1 MELAKDTV
9 DILNEKGWKQG
20 PANLDDTRLCLG
32 EAIGTATMKSVA
44 ASQEEEVQQVE
55 QMTKLRLAIE
65 ANIQK
70 TYPEDYA
77 SWVNVITWND
87 APGRTK
93 QDVMEVLDK
102 TIDILIP
109 KVV

>member
-20 PANLDDTRLCLG
+20 PASLGDDTRLCLG
-32 EAIGTATMKSVA
+32 EAIGEAAMNAVA

-65 ANIQK
+65 ANIPS
-70 TYPEDYA
+70 TNYIND
-77 SWVNVITWND
+77 SWSDIIQWND
-87 APGRTK
+87 KPGRTK
-93 QDVMEVLDK
+93 QDVMEILDK
-102 TIDILIP
+102 TIDILVP
-109 KVV
+109 AVT